1 MASLCYLF
9 KKMNFWVDKFIN
21 VVDEILELEIGLRS
35 QTTTMSSSRK
45 VPLKVEN
52 DLFQEAKVEED
63 EMKAQKMLPTKQAQ
77 TKLKEIDSAFD
88 KIM

>member
-1 MASLCYLF
+1 
-9 KKMNFWVDKFIN
+9 
-21 VVDEILELEIGLRS
+21 
-35 QTTTMSSSRK
+35 MSSSRK

-52 DLFQEAKVEED
+52 AEIDLFQEAKVEED

-77 TKLKEIDSAFD
+77 TKLKEMDSAFD

>member
-1 MASLCYLF
+1 MLL
-9 KKMNFWVDKFIN
+9 MKFQN
-21 VVDEILELEIGLRS
+21 WEIGLRS
-35 QTTTMSSSRK
+35 STTTMSSSRK

-52 DLFQEAKVEED
+52 AEIDLFQEAKVEED

-77 TKLKEIDSAFD
+77 TKLKEMDSAFD

>member
-1 MASLCYLF
+1 M
-9 KKMNFWVDKFIN
+9 KFQN
-21 VVDEILELEIGLRS
+21 REIELRS

-52 DLFQEAKVEED
+52 AEIDLFQEAKVEED
-63 EMKAQKMLPTKQAQ
+63 EMKAQKMFPAKQAQ